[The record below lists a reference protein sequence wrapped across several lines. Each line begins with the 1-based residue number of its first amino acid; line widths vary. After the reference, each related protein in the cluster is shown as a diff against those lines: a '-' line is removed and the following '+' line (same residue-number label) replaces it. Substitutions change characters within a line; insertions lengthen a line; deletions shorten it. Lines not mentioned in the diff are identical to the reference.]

1 MKRQLTQTEYKKLKA
16 FFKKCNKIPASQ
28 WPERN
33 QWPNFIELPAF
44 TYFLRRMV
52 QDNDEALLQIR
63 FSRQIQLPDGRY
75 GTIFKIFTG
84 KEDLTK
90 VYPNF

>member
-1 MKRQLTQTEYKKLKA
+1 MKRQLTQKEYIKLKKFFNQCYKK
-16 FFKKCNKIPASQ
+16 PASQ
-28 WPERN
+28 WPERDK
-33 QWPNFIELPAF
+33 WPVLTEIK
-44 TYFLRRMV
+44 YFLRKDM

>member
-1 MKRQLTQTEYKKLKA
+1 MKRQLSKKEYLKLKK
-16 FFKKCNKIPASQ
+16 FFTQCFEQPASQ
-28 WPERN
+28 WPERDK
-33 QWPNFIELPAF
+33 WPVFEGLPEIK
-44 TYFLRRMV
+44 YYLKKDH
-52 QDNDEALLQIR
+52 QDNDEPYLQIR
-63 FSRQIQLPDGRY
+63 FSRQVQLPDGRY